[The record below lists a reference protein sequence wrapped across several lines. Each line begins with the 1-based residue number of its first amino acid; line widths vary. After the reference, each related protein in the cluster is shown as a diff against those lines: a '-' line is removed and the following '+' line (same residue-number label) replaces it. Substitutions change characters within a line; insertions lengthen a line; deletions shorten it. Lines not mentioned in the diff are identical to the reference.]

1 MNKFC
6 FCGNPIPKNW
16 RLCNRHAKEY
26 GTNPRNWEPWL
37 RYLVSDCQR
46 EWNAEQRSPEID
58 MADIEIVQ
66 RDPRVT
72 LLEKYDDDGF
82 IVLRGCRAETFALV
96 DGKEPEI

>member
-1 MNKFC
+1 M
-6 FCGNPIPKNW
+6 
-16 RLCNRHAKEY
+16 
-26 GTNPRNWEPWL
+26 
-37 RYLVSDCQR
+37 VSDTER
-46 EWNAEQRSPEID
+46 EWNADRRSPEID

-82 IVLRGCRAETFALV
+82 IVLRGCRTETFALV